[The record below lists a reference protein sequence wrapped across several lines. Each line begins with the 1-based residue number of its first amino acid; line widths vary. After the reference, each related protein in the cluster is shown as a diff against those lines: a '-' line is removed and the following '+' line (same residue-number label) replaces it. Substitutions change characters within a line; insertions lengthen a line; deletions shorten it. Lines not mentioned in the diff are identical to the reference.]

1 MDECGI
7 QKDLQPRLGRA
18 VRGQRVISFQA
29 GRRYKRLNIIAG
41 LYKEKVI
48 APYYYDWSTN
58 SEWFEIWLEWHLC
71 PLLKPGSVL
80 VLDNARFHRQS
91 EVERIAKFF
100 RLQVLWL
107 PPYSPDKN
115 KIEKVWAN
123 LKNFIRRQGRKF
135 KSLQQSIDSYFKT

>member
-1 MDECGI
+1 
-7 QKDLQPRLGRA
+7 
-18 VRGQRVISFQA
+18 
-29 GRRYKRLNIIAG
+29 
-41 LYKEKVI
+41 
-48 APYYYDWSTN
+48 
-58 SEWFEIWLEWHLC
+58 HLC

-80 VLDNARFHRQS
+80 VLDNARFHRKS
-91 EVERIAKFF
+91 EVERIAKIF

>member
-7 QKDLQPRLGRA
+7 QKDLQPRFGRA

-41 LYKEKVI
+41 LYMEKVI

-71 PLLKPGSVL
+71 PVLKPGSVL
-80 VLDNARFHRQS
+80 VLDNARFHRKS
-91 EVERIAKFF
+91 EVERIAKIF